1 MNLKPGLR
9 LKSQVSEAEVVVV
22 KGTGDHELACGGL
35 PLLALDEPVA
45 DGAAPASD
53 QTGGP
58 LLGKRYTDA
67 ADSVEVLCTK
77 PGSGALSLDGEP
89 LEIKSAK
96 ALPASD

>member
-9 LKSQVSEAEVVVV
+9 LKSQVSETEIVVV
-22 KGTGDHELACGGL
+22 KGTGDHELACGGV
-35 PLLALDEPVA
+35 PLVALDEPVA
-45 DGAAPASD
+45 DGAATAPD
-53 QTGGP
+53 QTGST

-77 PGSGALSLDGEP
+77 PGSGALSLDGEA

>member
-9 LKSQVSEAEVVVV
+9 LKSQVSEAEIVVV
-22 KGTGDHELACGGL
+22 KGTGDHELACGGV
-35 PLLALDEPVA
+35 PVVGLDEPVA
-45 DGAAPASD
+45 EGVAIAPD
-53 QTGGP
+53 RTGST

-77 PGSGALSLDGEP
+77 PGEGALSLDGET
-89 LEIKSAK
+89 LDIKSAK